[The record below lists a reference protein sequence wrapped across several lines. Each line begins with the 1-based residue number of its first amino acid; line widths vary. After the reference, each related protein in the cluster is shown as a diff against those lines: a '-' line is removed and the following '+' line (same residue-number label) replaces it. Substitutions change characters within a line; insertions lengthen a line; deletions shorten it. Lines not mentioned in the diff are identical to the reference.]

1 MIMKRNAWSRLTEA
15 LIYLFLAGLSFIC
28 LAPIIHVIMASVS
41 EPLPLEANIGLLLR
55 PLGFTFKGYQLAW
68 NIPSIRSGFVN
79 TFIIVI
85 CGTSMNMIMSCFAA
99 YTISQKNWWYAKFIT
114 IIAMITMFFTGG
126 LIPTYL
132 LVNNYMKMGDSLL
145 ALMIPN
151 VISVWNLMILR
162 TGFMM
167 IPDSLTESAKLDGA
181 NDFTILFRII
191 IPLAKATIAVI
202 VLYYAV
208 AHWNAWF
215 DAMIYMRTRNR
226 YPLQLVLRE
235 VIILE
240 TTRTTTAA
248 ASKVL
253 DTLNANDLN
262 IYKKLIRYTTI
273 VMATIPVLCFYPFIQ
288 KYFTKGVMIGSLKG

>member
-1 MIMKRNAWSRLTEA
+1 
-15 LIYLFLAGLSFIC
+15 
-28 LAPIIHVIMASVS
+28 
-41 EPLPLEANIGLLLR
+41 
-55 PLGFTFKGYQLAW
+55 
-68 NIPSIRSGFVN
+68 
-79 TFIIVI
+79 
-85 CGTSMNMIMSCFAA
+85 MSCFAA